1 MPSSALGFK
10 IDKTDVATRK
20 YAKKLALSEN
30 VCEGEAGPMAVSM
43 GWATMG
49 RMVMA
54 SVMIRYRIGKIKFT
68 YKNVIS

>member
-1 MPSSALGFK
+1 
-10 IDKTDVATRK
+10 
-20 YAKKLALSEN
+20 
-30 VCEGEAGPMAVSM
+30 MAVSM

-68 YKNVIS
+68 YEYRNVIS